1 MLSQKRGSE
10 TLHKPIPYVQQ
21 DAGCGWPIT
30 TLCLKKRPT
39 FDLL

>member
-21 DAGCGWPIT
+21 DAGCG
-30 TLCLKKRPT
+30 
-39 FDLL
+39 